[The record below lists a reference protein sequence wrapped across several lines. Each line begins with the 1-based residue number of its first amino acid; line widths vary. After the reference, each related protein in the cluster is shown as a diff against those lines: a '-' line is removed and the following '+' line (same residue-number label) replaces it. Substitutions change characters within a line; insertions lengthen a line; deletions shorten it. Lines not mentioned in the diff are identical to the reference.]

1 MMKKIFTRTGD
12 SARQGRAKTIVNL
25 NHEKGAYYRI
35 PEALGLLKTLCIYMI
50 AGCEELETS
59 LGLMHAAAPS
69 LAPSTTRW
77 SHPRPLWR
85 PA

>member
-1 MMKKIFTRTGD
+1 MM
-12 SARQGRAKTIVNL
+12 
-25 NHEKGAYYRI
+25 

-77 SHPRPLWR
+77 SHPNPLWR